1 MKHLVRS
8 LFLSICCLAL
18 AAPVFSQSAGVGIG
32 EWRVYVPN
40 NSGRTV
46 AAVGNRIYCATDKGF
61 FYFDKEF
68 NSLHTLSK
76 IDGLH
81 DTGVR
86 TMNYDPLTNTLLVAY
101 ENTNLDLIRGDE
113 IININDILRKTITGE
128 KTINHI
134 YFKDKLA
141 YLSTSFGLIVLDL
154 VKLEIKDT
162 YTFQNATGSS
172 AKIFSATTLNDQ
184 INVASS
190 SGILSGRLSRTVNL
204 NDLRNWTPV
213 ADGLPTGVKPTD
225 MRLLTTFRN
234 KVYLAVDFAAVFR
247 LDGTT
252 WNRTNADAG
261 NIPFRHLTSGKDA
274 LMVTSEY
281 NVRYLDE
288 AGKVT
293 FYDNELLEYPN
304 YAIQDQ
310 EGILWVADLVNGL
323 VRVEGSTYENLVPNA
338 PYSNNVYRILA
349 DAQSVVVVGGGYAG
363 NTQIGREEGFF
374 EFKNG
379 FWENYN
385 YQRYKDP
392 AKFPVMRDLT
402 DVVRNPVNGKLYFAS
417 YGMGVMEWNGVG
429 DYKIWNNTNS
439 TLKSTLDDSP
449 QYVRVSSL
457 AADPNGNI
465 WATNISDFPSLNGL
479 HVLTPENGWKEFNLS
494 VRPREGNGLVVFD
507 DVKNRLRY
515 LTATP
520 TTGNLPGNDVYAL
533 AKDLK
538 GEIWVG
544 TENGIGVYYDP
555 SLVFASGK
563 TIAADV
569 PVIGNRA
576 LLEGQL
582 VKTIAVDG
590 ANRKWVGT
598 DNGVW
603 LFNEDGDKMI
613 LNFTMANS
621 PLPSNKITDIKVNH
635 ATGDVYIGTEG
646 GLVSYRAGATVTS
659 EKPNCAAV
667 YPNPVRPG
675 YTGQIGISGVP
686 NNGKVK
692 ITDVTGVLVYET
704 KALGGTAVWNGRDY
718 NGKKVRSGVYLV
730 LSSNA
735 EGTETCTTKV
745 AVIE

>member
-1 MKHLVRS
+1 M
-8 LFLSICCLAL
+8 
-18 AAPVFSQSAGVGIG
+18 
-32 EWRVYVPN
+32 
-40 NSGRTV
+40 
-46 AAVGNRIYCATDKGF
+46 
-61 FYFDKEF
+61 
-68 NSLHTLSK
+68 
-76 IDGLH
+76 
-81 DTGVR
+81 
-86 TMNYDPLTNTLLVAY
+86 
-101 ENTNLDLIRGDE
+101 
-113 IININDILRKTITGE
+113 
-128 KTINHI
+128 
-134 YFKDKLA
+134 
-141 YLSTSFGLIVLDL
+141 
-154 VKLEIKDT
+154 
-162 YTFQNATGSS
+162 
-172 AKIFSATTLNDQ
+172 
-184 INVASS
+184 
-190 SGILSGRLSRTVNL
+190 
-204 NDLRNWTPV
+204 
-213 ADGLPTGVKPTD
+213 
-225 MRLLTTFRN
+225 
-234 KVYLAVDFAAVFR
+234 
-247 LDGTT
+247 
-252 WNRTNADAG
+252 
-261 NIPFRHLTSGKDA
+261 
-274 LMVTSEY
+274 
-281 NVRYLDE
+281 
-288 AGKVT
+288 
-293 FYDNELLEYPN
+293 
-304 YAIQDQ
+304 
-310 EGILWVADLVNGL
+310 
-323 VRVEGSTYENLVPNA
+323 
-338 PYSNNVYRILA
+338 
-349 DAQSVVVVGGGYAG
+349 
-363 NTQIGREEGFF
+363 
-374 EFKNG
+374 
-379 FWENYN
+379 
-385 YQRYKDP
+385 
-392 AKFPVMRDLT
+392 
-402 DVVRNPVNGKLYFAS
+402 
-417 YGMGVMEWNGVG
+417 
-429 DYKIWNNTNS
+429 
-439 TLKSTLDDSP
+439 
-449 QYVRVSSL
+449 
-457 AADPNGNI
+457 
-465 WATNISDFPSLNGL
+465 
-479 HVLTPENGWKEFNLS
+479 
-494 VRPREGNGLVVFD
+494 VFD